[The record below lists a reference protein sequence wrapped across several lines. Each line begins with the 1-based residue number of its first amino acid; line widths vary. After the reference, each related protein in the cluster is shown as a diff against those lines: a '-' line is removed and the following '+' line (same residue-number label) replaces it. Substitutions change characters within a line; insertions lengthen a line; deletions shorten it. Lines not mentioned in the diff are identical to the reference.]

1 MFDTIVVPL
10 DGSSA
15 AERVLAYVARLPSRR
30 VRLLQVFPDVSDL
43 VPDPDLL
50 DAWRRARAEDAE
62 AYLGHLAEPLRGQG
76 REVDQAWAFGEPA
89 EQIVTAA
96 APGDLIAMS
105 THGRGLAG
113 RVLLGSV
120 ADRVVRHAAAPTLLV
135 RAGERPTGGAEVA
148 RLVVPLDGSKLAE
161 QALPVAAELARE
173 LGVPVRLVRA
183 LDVDLVRA
191 AVQAGPAV
199 AAAHAASQARLETGI
214 LAELEARA
222 ASLREQG
229 AAATAE
235 VLHGAAVPALLAA
248 LAPDDLLVLT
258 THGRGN
264 VGRWL
269 LGSVAEP
276 LVRQAVAPVLLVRA
290 RRNGA
295 R

>member
-10 DGSSA
+10 DGSPA
-15 AERVLAYVARLPSRR
+15 AERVLAYVARLPSRQ

-43 VPDPDLL
+43 VPDPELL

-62 AYLGHLAEPLRGQG
+62 AYRGHAAGLLHEQG

-229 AAATAE
+229 VAATAE

-248 LAPDDLLVLT
+248 LVPDDLLVLT

-295 R
+295 G

>member
-199 AAAHAASQARLETGI
+199 AAAHAASQARLETEI

-229 AAATAE
+229 VAATAE

-248 LAPDDLLVLT
+248 LVPDDLLVLT

-295 R
+295 G

>member
-15 AERVLAYVARLPSRR
+15 AERVLAYVARLPSRQ

-248 LAPDDLLVLT
+248 LVPDDLLVLT

-295 R
+295 G

>member
-199 AAAHAASQARLETGI
+199 AAAHAASQARLETEI

-295 R
+295 G

>member
-15 AERVLAYVARLPSRR
+15 AERVLAYVARLPSRQ

-229 AAATAE
+229 VAATAE

-248 LAPDDLLVLT
+248 LVPDDLLVLT

-295 R
+295 G